1 MTTAIITGGAGF
13 ADKESIEIFLEA
25 CKHHKDMTK
34 IIISGASK
42 AEKLSASWARLNGV
56 QVVTFDMDY
65 SLPRDEAVSAR
76 NAAMLGVG
84 VDFVIAFPG
93 GSSAADMRAKAEA
106 LGVLVLR
113 VEK

>member
-13 ADKESIEIFLEA
+13 SSVQIIGEALEYYRGNLGL
-25 CKHHKDMTK
+25 MK

-42 AEKLSASWARLNGV
+42 AEKLSAAWARRNGV

-65 SLPRDEAVSAR
+65 SLSRDEAVSAR

-84 VDFVIAFPG
+84 ADFVIAFPG
-93 GSSAADMRAKAEA
+93 GNSAADMCAKAEA

-113 VEK
+113 VDR